1 MKNRLLKI
9 ALATIAFFQSA
20 SLIAQDYSGRHYSDD
35 EGGHIYDSDFGFA
48 LILIMG
54 VLALILLLILKFLP

>member
-35 EGGHIYDSDFGFA
+35 EGGSIIDSIPVPIA
-48 LILIMG
+48 IIL
-54 VLALILLLILKFLP
+54 AILCAIGLYFLNKK